1 MTDERP
7 AYTIEI
13 EKWNSKNIIILHN
26 LFPRVNI
33 ILGAPW
39 VTLPIM
45 MHAMKKLW
53 KFPTIGLLELRCAY
67 YMLNLMYFASVIL

>member
-1 MTDERP
+1 
-7 AYTIEI
+7 
-13 EKWNSKNIIILHN
+13 